1 MLIEAGALN
10 TFVPADRVAHG
21 QQHSDIGIGV
31 QEFFIEGAP
40 GPVYGRLISIKE
52 LVPVDGLSSGGGFPL
67 CGVLRVVE
75 HFDHMV
81 TGAEARF
88 FEGAFQG

>member
-1 MLIEAGALN
+1 
-10 TFVPADRVAHG
+10 
-21 QQHSDIGIGV
+21 
-31 QEFFIEGAP
+31 
-40 GPVYGRLISIKE
+40 
-52 LVPVDGLSSGGGFPL
+52 VPVDGLSSGGGFPL